1 MTQKQNDPQNN
12 KQEEAVKDQQETFQ
26 ETNEQ
31 KMLQRPWRQTARVG
45 QSIRMRQASR
55 VRQVSRERQASRAFR
70 LSKKKKVQVVLLVTP
85 MRSSVQRLEMR

>member
-31 KMLQRPWRQTARVG
+31 KKCFSAPRG
-45 QSIRMRQASR
+45 
-55 VRQVSRERQASRAFR
+55 R
-70 LSKKKKVQVVLLVTP
+70 LP
-85 MRSSVQRLEMR
+85 E